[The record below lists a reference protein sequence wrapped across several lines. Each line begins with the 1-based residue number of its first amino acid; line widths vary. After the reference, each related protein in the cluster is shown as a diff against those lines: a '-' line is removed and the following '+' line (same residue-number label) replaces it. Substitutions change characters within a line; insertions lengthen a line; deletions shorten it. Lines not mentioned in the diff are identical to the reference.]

1 MDEKEHNR
9 VCDMTARGFLIESLL
24 HRYNAEHAEV
34 ISSFYL
40 LTLLTNYKSFSPQ
53 NLMFP
58 NKFLFFPWLWCQDFR
73 NYSSNNIYKVYKA
86 PNQNIA
92 KKNKQVTCS

>member
-58 NKFLFFPWLWCQDFR
+58 NKFSFFSMIMMSGL
-73 NYSSNNIYKVYKA
+73 
-86 PNQNIA
+86 
-92 KKNKQVTCS
+92 